1 MKNGFFSQNNVMKHN
16 LLPILA
22 FFIFFFC
29 AAGFIYLAKHDLE
42 KSSLHFTTE
51 PNSTP
56 TFLKH
61 LQDLFN

>member
-1 MKNGFFSQNNVMKHN
+1 MKRN

-42 KSSLHFTTE
+42 KSSLRFTTE
-51 PNSTP
+51 PKTTP
-56 TFLKH
+56 AFLKP
-61 LQDLFN
+61 LQDLFD